1 MPDAPLTASKPVAAR
16 DADQLLT
23 ESLRVIR
30 ARTDR
35 LFAGLMAFQY
45 VAGIAIALW
54 ISPRTWIGGQYALH
68 VHVIAAA
75 VLGGLV
81 SSVPIYLAL
90 NRPGE
95 VLTRH
100 AIGVGQMLSS
110 ALLIHLTGG
119 RIETHFHVF
128 GSLAFLA
135 FYRDYKV
142 LLSATVVVAID
153 HCLRGLF
160 WPQSVFGVL
169 TASPWRWVEHA
180 GWVVFEDLF
189 LVSSCR
195 QGVVELRA
203 IAQRRAFVSQ
213 RIAQATALAQRIA
226 AGDLSGNLDA
236 FALSSEQEHVLGD
249 NGDDM
254 QTMFAALQ
262 AMVGGQRE
270 LVRELSSTSTE
281 LEASSRQLLVT
292 LRQQEA
298 GANEQSSAV
307 EEARRTMD
315 SLLEAAKQIT
325 TATGVVHRNA
335 QSARESSQTIATHAA
350 ELDER
355 TAEIG
360 STMHAIMKVADKSN
374 FLALNAALEGTKAGD
389 AGKGFTLVAD
399 EMRVLAENVMA
410 SANQVRAL
418 LEGIRSASRESVNAT
433 ERGLSLAEETTRSAE
448 TIRMT
453 SQQQQSGTEQA
464 THSMLEIADLL
475 AQSVNSSKQS
485 TTAVADLS
493 ERASRLQNLL
503 RRYQLHGAHA

>member
-1 MPDAPLTASKPVAAR
+1 MSDPSLTDPAADGAAER
-16 DADQLLT
+16 LLA
-23 ESLRVIR
+23 ESLRAIH

-35 LFAGLMAFQY
+35 LFAGLLAFQY
-45 VAGIAIALW
+45 LACVAIALW
-54 ISPRTWIGGQYALH
+54 ISPQTWIGGQYELH
-68 VHVIAAA
+68 VHVVAAV
-75 VLGGLV
+75 VLGGLI
-81 SSVPIYLAL
+81 SSLPIYLAL
-90 NRPGE
+90 TRPGE
-95 VLTRH
+95 TLTRH
-100 AIGVGQMLSS
+100 AVGIGQVLFS

-142 LLSATVVVAID
+142 LLSATAVVAAD

-169 TASPWRWVEHA
+169 TASSWRWVEHA
-180 GWVVFEDLF
+180 GWVVFEDVF
-189 LVSSCR
+189 LLASCR
-195 QGVVELRA
+195 QGVIELRA

-226 AGDLSGNLDA
+226 AGDLSGGLDA
-236 FALSSEQEHVLGD
+236 FALSGEQETVLGGD
-249 NGDDM
+249 GDDM

-262 AMVGGQRE
+262 AMLASQRE
-270 LVRELSSTSTE
+270 LVRELSTTSTE
-281 LEASSRQLLVT
+281 LEASSRELLVT

-325 TATGVVHRNA
+325 TATQVVHRNA
-335 QSARESSQTIATHAA
+335 QQARESSEAIATHAS

-355 TAEIG
+355 TSEIG
-360 STMHAIMKVADKSN
+360 TTMRAIMKVADKSN
-374 FLALNAALEGTKAGD
+374 FLALNAALEGTKAGE
-389 AGKGFTLVAD
+389 AGRGFTLVAD

-410 SANQVRAL
+410 SATQVRDL
-418 LEGIRSASRESVNAT
+418 LEGIRRASRESVTAT
-433 ERGLSLAEETTRSAE
+433 ERGLALSEETTRSAE

-493 ERASRLQNLL
+493 ERASRLQSLL
-503 RRYQLHGAHA
+503 QRYRLQGASA